1 MTTSTGALAAPLY
14 AETEEEQAKLL
25 ELQSA
30 RQKLQEALEGRN
42 RLFDP
47 VLLAMAQ
54 GFLAPTA
61 TGSFGESIA
70 SAAKAVL
77 PVQEAEDKRSRE
89 IAQMRAE
96 LAAMELGSA
105 QAARDERMIRQML
118 GPRPSGAQPA
128 AGAPSAA
135 GTPPA
140 AGATDSAVK
149 AGAPL
154 APRPPGAEA
163 PMLEEGATVDRFSS
177 DDLLRMSMSLNPR
190 IQALGKAILNIREDQ
205 RKNYVTVGGSL
216 VDTRTNK
223 TVFRAPEKQELTSL
237 PGLDDLVYL
246 TPQQRDDIL
255 AEIAKVPSEQRTAKL
270 KELVAGM
277 PTKSQ
282 LEARTQESA
291 KRAESVV
298 KAEEKIFADAS
309 VAPDLIRS
317 ADSLIQLAT
326 SPNTRRTFGIL
337 QQSGFLGA
345 LGQLGEDALRVGSF
359 NIGIPSIET
368 AIRTATR
375 SPAEIRAAEIA
386 ASEATR
392 LELNFR
398 KIFYQGTGAVSN
410 SENETVRRLGGSI
423 KDTPEG
429 LVAKAEM
436 IKARS
441 EFDQKVADIFRESQE
456 RGISV
461 RDFKKNNK
469 AYDEALSAYD
479 KKVQDIRDSIINFQ
493 PTTTRPASNVIQG
506 RQGVWERQPD
516 GTLKKR

>member
-1 MTTSTGALAAPLY
+1 MTPSKGALAVPYY
-14 AETEEEQAKLL
+14 AETEEEQAKLQ

-54 GFLAPTA
+54 GFLSPTP
-61 TGSFGESIA
+61 TGKFGESLA
-70 SAAKAVL
+70 NVAKAVA
-77 PVQEAEDKRSRE
+77 PAQEAEEKRGRE

-96 LAAMELGSA
+96 LAAMELAGA
-105 QAARDERMIRQML
+105 QAARDERMIRNIISPQKP
-118 GPRPSGAQPA
+118 GAVSPAAAAQPVA
-128 AGAPSAA
+128 EPTGVEV
-135 GTPPA
+135 G
-140 AGATDSAVK
+140 K
-149 AGAPL
+149 PL
-154 APRPPGAEA
+154 APRAEA
-163 PMLEEGATVDRFSS
+163 PTTRANELEGSTVDKFSS
-177 DDLLRMSMSLNPR
+177 DDLLKMSMSINPR
-190 IQALGKAILNIREDQ
+190 VQALGKAILNIREDQ
-205 RKNYVTVGGSL
+205 RKNYVSVGGNL

-223 TVFRAPEKQELTSL
+223 VIYRTPEKQELTSF

-246 TPQQRDDIL
+246 TPEQRDAIL
-255 AEIAKVPSEQRTAKL
+255 EELSKVPPENRQARL
-270 KELVAGM
+270 KQLVAGL

-282 LEARTQESA
+282 LEARTQEAA

-298 KAEEKIFADAS
+298 KAEEKIFTDAS

-317 ADSLIQLAT
+317 ADTLIQLAT

-345 LGQLGEDALRVGSF
+345 LGQLGEDALRVGNF

-410 SENETVRRLGGSI
+410 AENETVRRLGGSI

-429 LVAKAEM
+429 LIAKAEM
-436 IKARS
+436 IKARA

-456 RGISV
+456 RGVSV

-469 AYDEALSAYD
+469 AYDEVLSAYD

-493 PTTTRPASNVIQG
+493 PTASTTRPASNLIQG
-506 RQGVWERQPD
+506 RTGVWERQPD
-516 GTLKKR
+516 GSLKAKRN